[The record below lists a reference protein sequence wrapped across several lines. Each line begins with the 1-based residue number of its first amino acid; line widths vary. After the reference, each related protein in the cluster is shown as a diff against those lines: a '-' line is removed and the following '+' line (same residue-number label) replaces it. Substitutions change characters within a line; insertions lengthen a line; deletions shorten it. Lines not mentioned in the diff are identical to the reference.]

1 VSAPRSRSLETTRR
15 TSKRA
20 SGKQTRSRTRRPRL
34 ESLEDR
40 CLLAVSPG
48 LLTTI
53 EGLNSSDGLYN
64 IGGDD
69 AAPPDPHG
77 AVGPT
82 HVVNVANRSI
92 QWFTKEGIRHGHTS
106 LANFFQ
112 PLRPL
117 TPPLNPSAVIY
128 DPRVLYDQF
137 AERFVVLAVERSSD
151 AIFTSRFMMAV
162 SDDSD
167 PNGTWY
173 YQSINAQTNIV
184 SPDDPLEILPHYADF
199 PGMAVSSEAVFIT
212 ANMLSFDDDEANG
225 SQLWIV
231 DKGLGKGGFYEN
243 GRAAWTRHDP
253 GTITQVD
260 YSVNQDNAI
269 RLRSM
274 YPAHIYGTAPAG
286 VGTWLVMYDGRTDLI
301 NEFVDVI
308 RVDNP
313 LTNPTFR
320 LFSVNVGD
328 LEPIIDPFTPFD
340 LAPVPEAP
348 QPLLNTTISVL
359 DRRVYDAVWRDGNLY
374 FTTVIVPEE
383 GPDAN
388 QTTAHWFRMNT
399 TNPLN
404 MTLADQGPIGGEE
417 IAFSSYTAFPSIA
430 VDAQGNMAV
439 SYALF
444 GPGIFPSAFYSLRAA
459 TDPPGTLR
467 DAVALAEGFD
477 AYELEDPNQELV
489 AWGRSSGLAI
499 DPADSVTFWTFNTY
513 SLPRFDEDGRW
524 GSRWGSF
531 RLAGLPD
538 LPPPGPTTISG
549 VKWHD
554 LDDDGFRDSDEP
566 AISNTLIYVDYD
578 GDGQLDLTEPTA
590 RTNARGEYSITIDRA
605 GPVIIR
611 EVIPPGWEQTFPG
624 GPDFAHTINIPASG
638 GGTITG
644 INFGNSDSQ
653 GFDWGNAPEPY
664 PTLRVD
670 NGARHPILAGYG
682 LGALVVGTPDGEPNA
697 DAAAI
702 DNDGVV
708 LPGSVGPGQSFTI
721 RVTNTGTGLLQGWI
735 DWNGDGDWND
745 PGEQIFQNVSLTAG
759 THTFSRTAPA
769 SASPGTT
776 FARFRYGKEGGLS
789 PTGASSREGE
799 VEDYRIDILSP
810 QPIAVDDFFTVEQ
823 NSQNNVFLVM
833 ANDIPGS
840 SGRANLR
847 LSDISAAG
855 SSGTVVIDDNNTP
868 DNLTDD
874 FIRYSP
880 APGAFAPDAFTYT
893 ITDTRTG
900 LSDAATVAITIL
912 ESPGNVP
919 VAIDDSYIF
928 TPQTVGG
935 SFMDLNVLANDRRGP
950 TGSITIPANGIDST
964 GTFGSVQ
971 VITANN
977 QQVVRYSPNGF
988 AGADQF
994 RYTIVDGN
1002 NVTSTATVT
1011 IRTAPH
1017 TQDDIVKFRLVLTDT
1032 AGRELPKNVRGN
1044 YEIGQGLEFQLR
1056 AYVDDLRGEPGRP
1069 PLSNP
1074 EFPVASAAQQG
1085 VFSAYMDLLYEAGY
1099 VAYSGDNRLIFGP
1112 EYNQGKFVDS
1122 SIPGI
1127 LDEIGALQSSTTP
1140 LGPDEQLLY
1149 AATFTAVAKTLP
1161 GQPTFFK
1168 ADPADVLPLH
1178 ETSVNFPE
1186 KAVPYPR
1193 IDFGVASVEVVDA
1206 PKLVQIELVATTLN
1220 GTVLE
1225 KDDTIQAGTEFFV
1238 SAYVQDIRTD
1248 VADPLKGVFSA
1259 YLDVFFPRFL
1269 TTPVASDT
1277 SPFGFNIAFSPPFTE
1292 GQKAEFI
1299 TNIGQINEVGAFRSS
1314 APNLPNTPQPQLLFT
1329 TRFRA
1334 LSPAGGFG
1342 QIAFTADPADSQPIN
1357 EVSLIRSG
1365 SGQVPDPGLSVP
1377 TAQVEY
1383 ISTPSFTVIGAA
1395 GEGEFTNP
1403 NNPLD
1408 VNNDGFVTPTDALY
1422 VMNFLNTIGPFD
1434 LRTILSGAAE
1444 GEAADVYY
1452 YDTNADKIVSTQ
1464 DLMPIINYL
1473 NLAAATGS
1481 QTGQAEGEAWTPQ
1494 ASEIVALTVDP
1505 PAVSAMIAL
1514 ADAPTARAALTK
1526 LGFVSTAAEENYF
1539 PAPDQ
1544 DDDQEL
1550 ADLDLWLAD
1559 DMVEDIAAAW
1569 QDPASAFEP
1578 LDLIA

>member
-1 VSAPRSRSLETTRR
+1 MSAPRSSSLQSTVR

-20 SGKQTRSRTRRPRL
+20 SGKQNRSRTRRPRI

-40 CLLAVSPG
+40 CLLAVSPA

-64 IGGDD
+64 IGGADP
-69 AAPPDPHG
+69 APPDPHG

-92 QWFTKEGIRHGHTS
+92 QFFTKDGVRHRHES
-106 LANFFQ
+106 LVNFFQ

-117 TPPLNPSAVIY
+117 TPTLNPSANIY

-137 AERFVVLAVERSSD
+137 AQRFVVLALERSSD
-151 AIFTSRFMMAV
+151 AVETSRFMIAV

-173 YQSINAQTNIV
+173 YRSINTLTNIAA
-184 SPDDPLEILPHYADF
+184 PDDPLDILTHYADF
-199 PGMAVSSEAVFIT
+199 AGMSVSSEAIFVT

-225 SQLWIV
+225 SRLWII
-231 DKGLGKGGFYEN
+231 DKGIGKGGLYE
-243 GRAAWTRHDP
+243 GGAAAWKSYDP

-260 YSVNQDNAI
+260 YSVNTDNVV

-286 VGTWLVMYDGRTDLI
+286 VGTWLVMYDGRTNMTD
-301 NEFVDVI
+301 EFVDVI

-313 LTNPTFR
+313 LTTPTFR
-320 LFSVNVGD
+320 LFSVNVGN
-328 LEPIIDPFTPFD
+328 LEYLMPDNSPLEFDPP
-340 LAPVPEAP
+340 PEAP
-348 QPLLNTTISVL
+348 QPLVNSTLIVG
-359 DRRVYDAVWRDGNLY
+359 DRRVYDAVWRNGNLY
-374 FTTVIVPEE
+374 FTMVTVPEA

-388 QTTAHWFRMNT
+388 QTTAHWVRLNT
-399 TNPLN
+399 TNPFTV
-404 MTLADQGPIGGEE
+404 TLADQGPISGEE
-417 IAFSSYTAFPSIA
+417 IAFSSFTSAPSIA

-439 SYALF
+439 SFALHS
-444 GPGIFPSAFYSLRAA
+444 PGIFPSAFYALRAA

-477 AYELEDPNQELV
+477 AYELEDINGDIV
-489 AWGRSSGLAI
+489 WGRLSGLAI
-499 DPADSVTFWTFNTY
+499 DPADSVTFWTYNTY
-513 SLPRFDEDGRW
+513 SLPRFDDDGRW

-531 RLAGLPD
+531 RLAALPD
-538 LPPPGPTTISG
+538 LPAPGPTTISG

-554 LDDDGFRDSDEP
+554 LDDDGFRDADEP
-566 AISNTLIYVDYD
+566 AIGNTLIYVDYD

-590 RTNARGEYSITIDRA
+590 RTNARGEYSVTINRD

-611 EVIPPGWEQTFPG
+611 EVIPPGWTQTFPG
-624 GPDFAHTINIPASG
+624 GPSFAHTINIPTGG

-653 GFDWGNAPEPY
+653 GFDWGNAPAPY

-708 LPGSVGPGQSFTI
+708 LPRSISPGQSFTI
-721 RVTNTGTGLLQGWI
+721 RVTNTGTGSLQGWI
-735 DWNGDGDWND
+735 DWNRDGDWND
-745 PGEQIFQNVSLTAG
+745 LGEQIFQNVSLTAG
-759 THTFSRTAPA
+759 THSFNVTAPA
-769 SASPGTT
+769 SAVPGTT

-789 PTGASSREGE
+789 PTGASTREGE

-840 SGRANLR
+840 SGRENLR
-847 LSDISAAG
+847 LSDVNAAG
-855 SSGTVVIDDNNTP
+855 SSGTVVIDRNNTP
-868 DNLTDD
+868 NDLTDD

-900 LSDAATVAITIL
+900 LSDTATVSVTIL
-912 ESPGNVP
+912 PFAGNVP

-928 TPQTVGG
+928 IPQTVGG
-935 SFMDLNVLANDRRGP
+935 SFMDLNVLQNDQRGP
-950 TGSITIPANGIDST
+950 TGFITIPTNGLDST

-971 VITANN
+971 LINVNN

-988 AGADQF
+988 TGADQF

-1017 TQDDIVKFRLVLTDT
+1017 TQDDIVKIRLEITDT
-1032 AGRELPKNVRGN
+1032 AGRPISQ
-1044 YEIGQGLEFQLR
+1044 IGQGLEFQLR
-1056 AYVDDLRGEPGRP
+1056 AYVDDLRGEAGRP
-1069 PLSNP
+1069 PLNNP
-1074 EFPVASAAQQG
+1074 DFPVASAAQQG

-1099 VAYSGDNRLIFGP
+1099 VAYSGDNRLAFGP
-1112 EYNQGKFVDS
+1112 DYNQGQFVDS

-1127 LDEIGALQSSTTP
+1127 LNEIGALQGNITSP
-1140 LGPDEQLLY
+1140 LGPNEVLLY
-1149 AATFTAVAKTLP
+1149 VATFTATAKGTA
-1161 GQPTFFK
+1161 TFR

-1193 IDFGVASVEVVDA
+1193 IDFGIATVEIVDA
-1206 PKLVQIELVATTLN
+1206 PKLVQIQLVATTLN
-1220 GTVLE
+1220 GNPLPNNQV
-1225 KDDTIQAGTEFFV
+1225 QAGSDFLV

-1248 VADPLKGVFSA
+1248 INDQLKGVFSA
-1259 YLDVFFPRFL
+1259 YLDVFYPQLL
-1269 TTPVASDT
+1269 TTPVASAT
-1277 SPFGFNIAFSPPFTE
+1277 SPFGFDIGFAPPFTE

-1299 TNIGQINEVGAFRSS
+1299 VNIGQINEVGAFRSS

-1334 LSPAGGFG
+1334 LPPAGGLG
-1342 QIAFTADPADSQPIN
+1342 SIVFTADPADSQPIN

-1383 ISTPSFTVIGAA
+1383 ISTPVITVIGAV
-1395 GEGEFTNP
+1395 GEAEFTNP
-1403 NNPLD
+1403 NNALD

-1434 LRTILSGAAE
+1434 LRTIGSGGAE
-1444 GEAADVYY
+1444 GEAADIYY
-1452 YDTNADKIVSTQ
+1452 YDTNGDKVISTQ
-1464 DLMPIINYL
+1464 DLLGVINHL
-1473 NLAAATGS
+1473 NLVAASGTQA
-1481 QTGQAEGEAWTPQ
+1481 GQAEGEAWTPDPD
-1494 ASEIVALTVDP
+1494 AIVALTLDP

-1514 ADAPTARAALTK
+1514 VDAPTARAVLTE
-1526 LGFVSTAAEENYF
+1526 LGSVPVSADEAYF
-1539 PAPDQ
+1539 PAPD
-1544 DDDQEL
+1544 DDQGID
-1550 ADLDLWLAD
+1550 DLDLWLAD
-1559 DMVEDIAAAW
+1559 DMVEDIAGAW
-1569 QDPASAFEP
+1569 QDPASPLEL
-1578 LDLIA
+1578 LDLVA

>member
-1 VSAPRSRSLETTRR
+1 MSAPRSSSLKTTRR

-20 SGKQTRSRTRRPRL
+20 SGKQNRSRTRRPRL

-48 LLTTI
+48 LLSTI
-53 EGLNSSDGLYN
+53 EGLNSSDGIYN
-64 IGGDD
+64 IGGFD

-77 AVGPT
+77 AAGPT

-92 QWFTKEGIRHGHTS
+92 QFFTKEGVNHRHES
-106 LANFFQ
+106 LVNFFQ

-117 TPPLNPSAVIY
+117 TPERNPSAVIY

-137 AERFVVLAVERSSD
+137 AERFVVVVAERSAD
-151 AIFTSRFMMAV
+151 AIFTSRFMVAV

-167 PNGTWY
+167 PTGTWY

-184 SPDDPLEILPHYADF
+184 SPDDPLEVLPHYADF
-199 PGMAVSSEAVFIT
+199 PGMAVSSEAIFIT

-231 DKGLGKGGFYEN
+231 DKGLGKGGLYDG
-243 GRAAWTRHDP
+243 GRSTFTQHDP

-260 YSVNQDNAI
+260 YTVNMDNAI

-286 VGTWLVMYDGRTDLI
+286 VGTWLVMYDGRTDLT

-417 IAFSSYTAFPSIA
+417 IAFSSFTAFPSIA
-430 VDAQGNMAV
+430 VDVQGNMAV

-467 DAVALAEGFD
+467 DAVSLAEGFD

-566 AISNTLIYVDYD
+566 AIGNTLIYVDYD

-590 RTNARGEYSITIDRA
+590 RANARGEYSITIDRD

-611 EVIPPGWEQTFPG
+611 EVIPPGWQQTFPG
-624 GPDFAHTINIPASG
+624 GLNFAHTINIPIGG

-653 GFDWGNAPEPY
+653 GFDWGNAPAPY

-682 LGALVVGTPDGEPNA
+682 LGALVQGTPDGEPNA
-697 DAAAI
+697 NAAAV

-708 LPGSVGPGQSFTI
+708 LPGSVSPGQSFTI
-721 RVTNTGTGLLQGWI
+721 RVTNTGTGSLQGWI
-735 DWNGDGDWND
+735 DWNRDGDWND
-745 PGEQIFQNVSLTAG
+745 LGEQIFQNVSLTAG
-759 THTFSRTAPA
+759 THTFNVTAPA
-769 SASPGTT
+769 SAVPGTT

-799 VEDYRIDILSP
+799 VEDYRIDVLSP

-823 NSQNNVFLVM
+823 NSQNNVFQVM

-840 SGRANLR
+840 SGRENLR

-855 SSGTVVIDDNNTP
+855 ASGTVVIDRNNTP
-868 DNLTDD
+868 NDLTDD

-900 LSDAATVAITIL
+900 LSDTATVSITIL
-912 ESPGNVP
+912 PFAGNVP

-928 TPQTVGG
+928 IPQTVGG
-935 SFMDLNVLANDRRGP
+935 SFMDLNVLANDQRGP
-950 TGSITIPANGIDST
+950 TASITIPANGIDST
-964 GTFGSVQ
+964 GTFGSAQ
-971 VITANN
+971 LITVNN
-977 QQVVRYSPNGF
+977 QQQVRYSPNGF

-1002 NVTSTATVT
+1002 GVTSTATVT
-1011 IRTAPH
+1011 VRTAPH
-1017 TQDDIVKFRLVLTDT
+1017 TQDDIVKMRLEITDT
-1032 AGRELPKNVRGN
+1032 AGRPISQV
-1044 YEIGQGLEFQLR
+1044 GQGLEFQLR

-1069 PLSNP
+1069 PLNNP

-1085 VFSAYMDLLYEAGY
+1085 VFSAYMDLLYEAGF
-1099 VAYSGDNRLIFGP
+1099 VAYSGDNKLVFGP
-1112 EYNQGKFVDS
+1112 SYNQGQFVNS

-1127 LDEIGALQSSTTP
+1127 LDEIGALQGTIGSP
-1140 LGPDEQLLY
+1140 LGPNEQLLY
-1149 AATFTAVAKTLP
+1149 VATFTATAKGVA
-1161 GQPTFFK
+1161 TFR
-1168 ADPADVLPLH
+1168 ADPSDVLPLH

-1193 IDFGVASVEVVDA
+1193 IDFGIASVEIVDA
-1206 PKLVQIELVATTLN
+1206 PKLVQIELVATTLT
-1220 GTVLE
+1220 GTPLPNNQV
-1225 KDDTIQAGTEFFV
+1225 QAGSEFLV

-1248 VADPLKGVFSA
+1248 VADQLKGVFSA
-1259 YLDVFFPRFL
+1259 YLDVFYPQLL
-1269 TTPVASDT
+1269 TTPVASAT

-1299 TNIGQINEVGAFRSS
+1299 VNIGQINEVGAFRSS

-1334 LSPAGGFG
+1334 LPPAGGLG
-1342 QIAFTADPADSQPIN
+1342 SIVFTADPADSQPIN

-1383 ISTPSFTVIGAA
+1383 ISTPVITVIGAV

-1408 VNNDGFVTPTDALY
+1408 VNNDGFVTPTDALF

-1434 LRTILSGAAE
+1434 LRTILSGSAE

-1452 YDTNADKIVSTQ
+1452 YDTNADKIISTQ

-1473 NLAAATGS
+1473 NFAAATGS
-1481 QTGQAEGEAWTPQ
+1481 QTGQGEGEAWTPD
-1494 ASEIVALTVDP
+1494 ASEIVALAVDP

-1526 LGFVSTAAEENYF
+1526 LGFVPAAAEEDYF

-1544 DDDQEL
+1544 DDDLDL

-1559 DMVEDIAAAW
+1559 DMVEDIAGAW
-1569 QDPASAFEP
+1569 QDPASALEL

>member
-1 VSAPRSRSLETTRR
+1 MSAPRSSSLKTTRR

-20 SGKQTRSRTRRPRL
+20 SGKQNRSRTRRPRL

-48 LLTTI
+48 LLSTI
-53 EGLNSSDGLYN
+53 EGLNSSDGIYN
-64 IGGDD
+64 IGGFD

-77 AVGPT
+77 AAGPT

-92 QWFTKEGIRHGHTS
+92 QFFTKEGVNHRHES
-106 LANFFQ
+106 LVNFFQ

-117 TPPLNPSAVIY
+117 TPERNPSAVIY

-137 AERFVVLAVERSSD
+137 AERFVVVVAERSAD
-151 AIFTSRFMMAV
+151 AIFTSRFMVAV

-167 PNGTWY
+167 PTGTWY

-184 SPDDPLEILPHYADF
+184 SPDDPLEVLAHYADF
-199 PGMAVSSEAVFIT
+199 PGVAVNSEAIFIT

-231 DKGLGKGGFYEN
+231 DKGLGKGGLYDG
-243 GRAAWTRHDP
+243 GRSTFTQHDP

-260 YSVNQDNAI
+260 YTVNMDNAI

-286 VGTWLVMYDGRTDLI
+286 VGTWLVMYDGRTDLT

-417 IAFSSYTAFPSIA
+417 IAFSSFTAFPSIA
-430 VDAQGNMAV
+430 VDVQGNMAV

-467 DAVALAEGFD
+467 DAVSLAEGFD

-566 AISNTLIYVDYD
+566 AIGNTLIYVDYD

-590 RTNARGEYSITIDRA
+590 RTNARGEYSITIDRD

-611 EVIPPGWEQTFPG
+611 EVIPPGWQQTFPG
-624 GPDFAHTINIPASG
+624 GLNFAHTINIPIGG

-653 GFDWGNAPEPY
+653 GFDWGNAPAPY

-682 LGALVVGTPDGEPNA
+682 LGALVQGTPDGEPNA
-697 DAAAI
+697 NAAAV

-708 LPGSVGPGQSFTI
+708 LPGSVSPGQSFTI
-721 RVTNTGTGLLQGWI
+721 RVTNTGTGSLQGWI
-735 DWNGDGDWND
+735 DWNRDGDWND
-745 PGEQIFQNVSLTAG
+745 LGEQIFQNVSLTAG
-759 THTFSRTAPA
+759 THTFNVTAPA
-769 SASPGTT
+769 SAVPGTT

-789 PTGASSREGE
+789 PTGASTREGE
-799 VEDYRIDILSP
+799 VEDYRIDVLSP

-823 NSQNNVFLVM
+823 NSQNNVFQVM

-840 SGRANLR
+840 SGRENLR

-855 SSGTVVIDDNNTP
+855 ASGTVVIDRNNTP
-868 DNLTDD
+868 NDLTDD

-900 LSDAATVAITIL
+900 LSDTATVSITIL
-912 ESPGNVP
+912 PFAGNVP
-919 VAIDDSYIF
+919 VAIDDSYLFI
-928 TPQTVGG
+928 PQTVGG
-935 SFMDLNVLANDRRGP
+935 TFMDLNVLANDQRGP
-950 TGSITIPANGIDST
+950 TASITIPANGIDST
-964 GTFGSVQ
+964 GTFGSAQ
-971 VITANN
+971 LITVNN
-977 QQVVRYSPNGF
+977 QQQVRYSPNGF

-1002 NVTSTATVT
+1002 GVTSTATVT
-1011 IRTAPH
+1011 VRTAPH
-1017 TQDDIVKFRLVLTDT
+1017 TQDDIVKMRLEITDT
-1032 AGRELPKNVRGN
+1032 AGRPISQV
-1044 YEIGQGLEFQLR
+1044 GQGLEFQLR

-1069 PLSNP
+1069 PLNNP

-1085 VFSAYMDLLYEAGY
+1085 VFSAYMDLLYEAGF
-1099 VAYSGDNRLIFGP
+1099 VAYSGDNKLVFGP
-1112 EYNQGKFVDS
+1112 SYNQGQFVNS

-1127 LDEIGALQSSTTP
+1127 LDEIGALQGTIGSP
-1140 LGPDEQLLY
+1140 LGPNEQLLY
-1149 AATFTAVAKTLP
+1149 VATFTATAKGVA
-1161 GQPTFFK
+1161 TFR
-1168 ADPADVLPLH
+1168 ADPSDVLPLH

-1193 IDFGVASVEVVDA
+1193 IDFGIASVEIVDA
-1206 PKLVQIELVATTLN
+1206 PKLVQIELVATTLT
-1220 GTVLE
+1220 GTPLPNNQV
-1225 KDDTIQAGTEFFV
+1225 QAGSEFLV

-1248 VADPLKGVFSA
+1248 VADQLKGVFSA
-1259 YLDVFFPRFL
+1259 YLDVFYPQLL
-1269 TTPVASDT
+1269 TTPVASAT

-1299 TNIGQINEVGAFRSS
+1299 VNIGQINEVGAFRSS

-1334 LSPAGGFG
+1334 LPPAGGLG
-1342 QIAFTADPADSQPIN
+1342 SIVFTADPADSQPIN

-1383 ISTPSFTVIGAA
+1383 ISTPVITVIGAV

-1408 VNNDGFVTPTDALY
+1408 VNNDGFVTPTDALF

-1434 LRTILSGAAE
+1434 LRTILSGSAE

-1452 YDTNADKIVSTQ
+1452 YDTNADKIISTQ

-1473 NLAAATGS
+1473 NFAAATGS
-1481 QTGQAEGEAWTPQ
+1481 QTGQGEGEAWTPD
-1494 ASEIVALTVDP
+1494 ASEIVALAVDP

-1526 LGFVSTAAEENYF
+1526 LGFVPAAAEEDYF

-1544 DDDQEL
+1544 DDDLDL

-1559 DMVEDIAAAW
+1559 DMVEDIAGAW
-1569 QDPASAFEP
+1569 QDPASALEL